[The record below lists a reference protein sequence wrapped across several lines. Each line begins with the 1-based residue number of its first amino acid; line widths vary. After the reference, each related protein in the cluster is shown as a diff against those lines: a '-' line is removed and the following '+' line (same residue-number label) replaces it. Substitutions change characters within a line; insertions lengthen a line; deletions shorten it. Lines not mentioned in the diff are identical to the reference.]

1 MKTFLSYKHDS
12 NEAINMQNRRIFCG
26 GAFCFDYREDDYED
40 MAVKDY
46 RAKLLDS
53 VDALLMPNG
62 TDGVRINGGVTYVG
76 PFYFETESMRAE
88 DIIRCEKEMIE
99 SCTEA
104 IFLLDDAACPGTIT
118 EVMYANSLGKMLHL
132 FYVRHNDD
140 EETESEM
147 HTPCWYPLLF
157 CQMTNKS
164 VNLYQCSS
172 IEDAVC
178 KIQFFVKK
186 RKWFCDL
193 SESVEPCAE

>member
-1 MKTFLSYKHDS
+1 MARSETT
-12 NEAINMQNRRIFCG
+12 RRSCG
-26 GAFCFDYREDDYED
+26 D
-40 MAVKDY
+40 
-46 RAKLLDS
+46 
-53 VDALLMPNG
+53 
-62 TDGVRINGGVTYVG
+62 
-76 PFYFETESMRAE
+76 
-88 DIIRCEKEMIE
+88 
-99 SCTEA
+99 
-104 IFLLDDAACPGTIT
+104 
-118 EVMYANSLGKMLHL
+118 NSLGKMLHL

-186 RKWFCDL
+186 RKWLCDL
-193 SESVEPCAE
+193 SESIEPRGELSGDMKDNYHFGEL